1 VSTYLTP
8 AQAQEFVSRGELEVI
23 DVREVEEWAA
33 GHIAGARLVPLAEF
47 RANPRALCRDGVLF
61 VCTAGMRSQTAARL
75 AKSLGYERV
84 YDLRGGTRAW
94 AAAGLPLVKD
104 LPVAV

>member
-1 VSTYLTP
+1 
-8 AQAQEFVSRGELEVI
+8 
-23 DVREVEEWAA
+23 
-33 GHIAGARLVPLAEF
+33 
-47 RANPRALCRDGVLF
+47 
-61 VCTAGMRSQTAARL
+61 MRSQTAARL